1 VTQEAFLSDEF
12 IRQLTAV
19 GEVDIVVG
27 VSTLNNLDTVRRV
40 VDAILVGLVKYYP
53 RERSVL
59 INPDAGS
66 KDGTTEAVQTAS
78 APDFRAL
85 LASAPLRTMHVV
97 STHYPGLRG
106 QTGALRMI
114 FAAADLLGAKAC
126 AVISADIESVTP
138 EWLDALVR
146 PILKENRDFVAPVYQ
161 RRRFDGLLV
170 KNLLDPLIGAAYGY
184 RLEESVGRELALS
197 GRLATHFLA
206 QESLREDFPGL
217 GPYVWMTTTAISGG
231 YRVCQAFLGPRVT
244 ASRRSTLD
252 VNTTIKEVAGTLFRC
267 MELHES
273 YWTSRQDC
281 EDVPTFGFQPVL
293 DLGPVRIDRKR
304 MFQMFRSAADQLSS
318 VLQKIV
324 SAQTM
329 QAIQQIAKMEES
341 DFRFPDDLW
350 AKTVNEFASSYH
362 HSVINR
368 DHLLQALTPLYRGRV
383 SSYILENA
391 RAGPE
396 DVERKLESLRH
407 EYEALKPY
415 LIERWRGRREVS
427 HE

>member
-1 VTQEAFLSDEF
+1 MTEETFLPDEF

-27 VSTLNNLDTVRRV
+27 VPTLNNLDTVRRV
-40 VDAILVGLVKYYP
+40 VDAILVGLVKYCP
-53 RERSVL
+53 RERGVL

-78 APDFRAL
+78 VPDFHAH
-85 LASAPLRTMHVV
+85 LASTPLRTMHVV
-97 STHYPGLRG
+97 SARYPGLWG

-114 FAAADLLGAKAC
+114 LAAADLLGAKAC
-126 AVISADIESVTP
+126 ALVSADLESVTP
-138 EWLDALVR
+138 EWIDALIR
-146 PILKENRDFVAPVYQ
+146 PVLKENRDFVAPRYQ

-170 KNLLDPLIGAAYGY
+170 KNLLDPLIAVAYGY
-184 RLEESVGRELALS
+184 RVEEPVGRELALS
-197 GRLATHFLA
+197 GRLATYFLA

-217 GPYVWMTTTAISGG
+217 GPYVWMTTTAISAG
-231 YRVCQAFLGPRVT
+231 YRMCQVFLGPRVA
-244 ASRRSTLD
+244 ASRRSALD
-252 VNTTIKEVAGTLFRC
+252 VNTTIQEVAGTLFRC

-273 YWTSRQDC
+273 YWTSRQGC
-281 EDVPTFGFQPVL
+281 EDGPTFGFQPVL
-293 DLGPVRIDRKR
+293 DLDPMRIDRKR
-304 MFQMFRSAADQLSS
+304 MFQMFSSGADQLSS
-318 VLQKIV
+318 VLESIV
-324 SAQTM
+324 SPKTM
-329 QAIQQIAKMEES
+329 QAIRQIAKMDER
-341 DFRFPDDLW
+341 DFRFPDNLW

-407 EYEALKPY
+407 EYQALKPY
-415 LIERWRGRREVS
+415 LIEKWKGQT
-427 HE
+427 